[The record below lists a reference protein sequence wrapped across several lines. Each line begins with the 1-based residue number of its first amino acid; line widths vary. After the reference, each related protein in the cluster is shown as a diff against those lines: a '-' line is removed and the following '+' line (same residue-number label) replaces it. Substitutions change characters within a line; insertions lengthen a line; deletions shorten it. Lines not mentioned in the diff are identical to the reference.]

1 MWRALIYNL
10 CGDWKTVGT
19 CTMKYCLETLQDRKF
34 YEVMRSLPS
43 SPHVWCGQLNS
54 SYINWCMLGYFVNIG
69 LDYTVLDISLSEKTY
84 FDLPGL
90 VNKLEDGT
98 NVLELDWS
106 SEKN

>member
-1 MWRALIYNL
+1 
-10 CGDWKTVGT
+10 
-19 CTMKYCLETLQDRKF
+19 
-34 YEVMRSLPS
+34 
-43 SPHVWCGQLNS
+43 
-54 SYINWCMLGYFVNIG
+54 MLGYFMNIG
-69 LDYTVLDISLSEKTY
+69 LHYTVLDIPLSAKTY